1 MRMDRID
8 TKALCTVAGMV
19 LVVAAFAGCKR
30 IDNTSTPTGSTS
42 SSSDM
47 SASGAASAAASGAM
61 SGSAPR

>member
-1 MRMDRID
+1 MDRIN
-8 TKALCTVAGMV
+8 TKALCAMAGMA

-30 IDNTSTPTGSTS
+30 IDNPSTPTGSTS

-47 SASGAASAAASGAM
+47 SASGAASAAASGAL